1 MYINRTLLRV
11 VLIVAACYMAFPVFA
26 QDVEPSPT
34 PRPSTNTILTEVS
47 DAVDRIGI
55 FNFVSAG
62 LIIIAGLGIYVGL
75 KPLIQS
81 GTDANKRADEVTDKM
96 IALTDKL
103 VLYQERAAE
112 REARLDET
120 RRLNAES
127 LSQTV
132 KAQEGLAKYMSQLE
146 TKEEAQSRSGKQI
159 ESINQHTTEVVNSL
173 KETLEH
179 AVSGIEQVR
188 TDLQQKLT
196 KSDLDDGIKPVI
208 DRLEQVANEITS
220 LRNQLSS
227 TNIKADVIVKTPP
240 STPSPDDVKSD

>member
-26 QDVEPSPT
+26 QDVNPPPT

-120 RRLNAES
+120 RPFIPVRIAVL
-127 LSQTV
+127 TV
-132 KAQEGLAKYMSQLE
+132 SDTRTLKRSP
-146 TKEEAQSRSGKQI
+146 RSG
-159 ESINQHTTEVVNSL
+159 
-173 KETLEH
+173 
-179 AVSGIEQVR
+179 
-188 TDLQQKLT
+188 
-196 KSDLDDGIKPVI
+196 
-208 DRLEQVANEITS
+208 
-220 LRNQLSS
+220 
-227 TNIKADVIVKTPP
+227 
-240 STPSPDDVKSD
+240 SPAQR